1 MNNMKKPAFTM
12 AEAILTMTILG
23 VIAAIM
29 IATIKPVQYRNKGFK
44 VKFQKI
50 YADLQ
55 DTTNTVMIEC
65 SSNWDLA
72 TIYNICDSATTNGRT
87 STHAFG
93 TQTNANELDAYGRY
107 IKFRG
112 DCTVTANK
120 PSTSTCKKMMN
131 DACMC
136 FYKDSSGQGFW
147 VDVNDND
154 GPNTPNVDQ
163 LYWPVSVVSGDTI
176 GITAEK
182 PKDN

>member
-1 MNNMKKPAFTM
+1 MKKRAFTM

-65 SSNWDLA
+65 SSNWDLR
-72 TIYNICDSATTNGRT
+72 TIYNICDSATASGRT
-87 STHAFG
+87 STHVFG
-93 TQTNANELDAYGRY
+93 AQTNANELDAYERY

-112 DCTVTANK
+112 DCSVTANK
-120 PSTSTCKKMMN
+120 PATSTCKKMMN
-131 DACMC
+131 DACVC
-136 FYKDSSGQGFW
+136 FYKNDTNQGFW

-154 GPNTPNVDQ
+154 GPNTANVDQ